1 MRGVVTLTS
10 SRFLSGIRGWETA
23 IYEAE
28 SYPFGYIGPT
38 FIIWKAMSTGSH
50 TSQSRGVSPTVTKS
64 KGNRKREQA
73 KRKDS
78 EIYELICQVFTML
91 MEEGV
96 SASQPESPDRTTR
109 TIWIR
114 CHPSIFSSILSTL
127 KKAVS
132 LTLDT
137 MKKSPVHIQNA
148 YYVEVVDLRDS
159 TNVFELTGPK
169 SSQVI
174 HGALTPMIANQ
185 KDELEKVKQ
194 TKTPWPSD
202 DFNI

>member
-1 MRGVVTLTS
+1 
-10 SRFLSGIRGWETA
+10 
-23 IYEAE
+23 
-28 SYPFGYIGPT
+28 
-38 FIIWKAMSTGSH
+38 
-50 TSQSRGVSPTVTKS
+50 
-64 KGNRKREQA
+64 
-73 KRKDS
+73 
-78 EIYELICQVFTML
+78 ML
-91 MEEGV
+91 MEGV
-96 SASQPESPDRTTR
+96 SESQPESADGTTR

-114 CHPSIFSSILSTL
+114 CHPSIFSPVLSTL

-137 MKKSPVHIQNA
+137 MKKSPVHTQNA
-148 YYVEVVDLRDS
+148 YSVEVIDLRDS

-174 HGALTPMIANQ
+174 HGALTPVIANQ

-194 TKTPWPSD
+194 TKTPQLSD